1 MSNSAAEDPI
11 ERAAADSGHATIHV
25 TLLPSGRTVES
36 TPGRSCAEMLA
47 AAGLPLSTDCGGI
60 GTCGKCLVRFSG
72 EAPEASPAG
81 RRFLS
86 AQAIQDGWRLACQHP
101 VQDGMQIEIP
111 SETEQLE
118 SKATFEF
125 DVARLSLDPE
135 IAAVTADLAPPT
147 RDDPLAG
154 MDALLTA
161 LGEHLPISLA
171 AMRGL
176 SDRPRGAVRRVQVIK
191 GNGRVLDV
199 RSGEGVVLGA
209 AIDVGTTTLAVY
221 LYDLMTGRRVGSSA
235 GYNPQRAFGAD
246 VISRIGRVRKRGDEG
261 LAELHETLIEGL
273 NERLQAAC
281 EAADADPRS
290 IYRAVVVGNPTM
302 MHLMIGVSP
311 VGIDHVPYVSAFLR
325 SVQFQAS
332 EEGLCMH
339 PSGDVL
345 LLPGISSYVGSDIV
359 AGLLATS
366 LGQSGEPELLVDIG
380 TNGEIALAMDHRLV
394 SCSTAA
400 GPAFEGAAI
409 RQGMTAVTGA
419 IEDVSIQDGSV
430 TASVI
435 GGGDARGLCGTGLIG
450 AIDECQIAGCID
462 STGQMVDDPCDLADR
477 IEGEGRDRA
486 LVLTDGDAPVRLYQ
500 EDVRQFQLGKAAIR
514 AGIDTLLDHSGVRA
528 CEVARLYV
536 AGAFGTH
543 LRPQRALR
551 TGLLPTIAEG
561 RIRAVGNTAAQGAIF
576 VLLDRRMQTEAE
588 ELAQRAEYVELSSDA
603 GFSKR
608 YLDHLSFP
616 SA

>member
-1 MSNSAAEDPI
+1 MPYHRSAKTPEGDVKAQNRVRLI
-11 ERAAADSGHATIHV
+11 V
-25 TLLPSGRTVES
+25 MPSGNVVNGVAGHS
-36 TPGRSCAEMLA
+36 YAETLA
-47 AAGLPLSTDCGGI
+47 QNGVSLCTECGGM
-60 GTCGKCLVRFSG
+60 GTCGKCVVRFPSD
-72 EAPEASPAG
+72 APDPSPAG

-86 AQAIQDGWRLACQHP
+86 AQALDDGWRLACQHP
-101 VQDGMQIEIP
+101 VKDGTQIEIP
-111 SETEQLE
+111 SETRQLE
-118 SKATFEF
+118 SKAAFEF
-125 DVARLSLDPE
+125 DVARLSLNPG
-135 IAAVTADLAPPT
+135 ISAVAMNLAPPT

-161 LGEHLPISLA
+161 LGEHLSLSLA
-171 AMRGL
+171 ALRGL
-176 SDRPRGAVRRVQVIK
+176 ADRPRGAVRRVQVIK

-221 LYDLMTGRRVGSSA
+221 LYDLVTGRRLGSSA

-246 VISRIGRVRKRGDEG
+246 VISRIGRVRERSDDG

-273 NERLQAAC
+273 NERLQEAC
-281 EAADADPRS
+281 TAADADPRA

-311 VGIDHVPYVSAFLR
+311 VGIDHVPYVSVFLR
-325 SVQFQAS
+325 SAQFQAS

-380 TNGEIALAMDHRLV
+380 TNGEIVLAVDDRLI

-409 RQGMTAVTGA
+409 RQGMTAVSGA
-419 IEDVSIQDGSV
+419 IEDVSIRDGSV

-450 AIDECQIAGCID
+450 AIDECRIAGCID
-462 STGQMVDDPCDLADR
+462 STGRMVDDACDPANR

-486 LVLTDGDAPVRLYQ
+486 FMLTDGDAPVRLYQ
-500 EDVRQFQLGKAAIR
+500 QDVREFQLGKAAIR
-514 AGIDTLLDHSGVRA
+514 AGIDTLLGRMGIGASDL
-528 CEVARLYV
+528 ARLYV

-543 LRPQRALR
+543 LRPQRAFR
-551 TGLLPTIAEG
+551 TGLLPTIDEG
-561 RIRAVGNTAAQGAIF
+561 RIRAVGNTAVQGAVF
-576 VLLDRRMQTEAE
+576 VLLDRRMQAEAE
-588 ELAQRAEYVELSSDA
+588 ELVKRAEYVELSSDA
-603 GFSKR
+603 GFSER
-608 YLDHLSFP
+608 YLDHVSFP